1 MTKIQPPR
9 LPKGLPA
16 ETLTQL
22 EDHQE
27 YAAIAVS
34 GCDLTGQ
41 SASGVLF
48 EEVSLKSTGFTG
60 SRLPGLRLLDARLS
74 GCDLSGAFLEEAR
87 FRRVEFTGCRLLGVQ
102 LASVQLDDVRF
113 KDCNLE
119 GAVFVAS
126 QAKALHFDNCM
137 LRAVTFEG
145 ANLDG
150 AIFRDCDLT
159 NADLRNASLKQAD
172 LRRSKLDELG
182 VFPQD
187 MQRAIISP
195 AQAVQV
201 AGLLGVTV
209 MDEEL

>member
-1 MTKIQPPR
+1 
-9 LPKGLPA
+9 
-16 ETLTQL
+16 
-22 EDHQE
+22 
-27 YAAIAVS
+27 
-34 GCDLTGQ
+34 
-41 SASGVLF
+41 
-48 EEVSLKSTGFTG
+48 
-60 SRLPGLRLLDARLS
+60 
-74 GCDLSGAFLEEAR
+74 
-87 FRRVEFTGCRLLGVQ
+87 
-102 LASVQLDDVRF
+102 
-113 KDCNLE
+113 
-119 GAVFVAS
+119 
-126 QAKALHFDNCM
+126 M